1 MNALL
6 DWLGLPA
13 SAVAQHRAPVVDAAA
28 SVSSI
33 AALLHAGGARAVIV
47 ADDAGRAIGLVEP
60 TDVIAG
66 LQAATRL
73 GASAGSVMQGAT
85 ALCGEGE
92 ALHVAVARMRQEGRQ
107 ALVLVAPDGR
117 PAGLLTLD
125 AALSRL
131 LAPLGARLDDPSALN
146 AAQQVEL
153 AAALIR
159 DGQDSVA
166 VQRALAVLN
175 DVTTQAIA
183 AQTVAVMCVDGW
195 GQPPVG
201 FALIVM
207 GSSGRRESFLH
218 PDQDNGLVLDAYPDD
233 AHAVIDPYFIEF
245 SVRLTT
251 ALDRAGFPLCVGHV
265 MATNP
270 VWRKTLN
277 QWTAQIGRWA
287 RQSSR
292 QAVLAADIFLDFR
305 PVYGDASL
313 AARLSETVLGIAAAN
328 PSFVRQISW
337 QEARETAPLGVFGRI
352 IPDDDEKHIDLKL
365 RGTLPLIGLVRFLAL
380 RHGISTTGTLD
391 RLVALRAAGAISAGL
406 HAALAEDFAV
416 LTDLRLR
423 QQLADHA
430 AGLPPGNRLDLNG
443 LAERDRARLIQVFR
457 TIELLR
463 KVAAQSYGGQRG

>member
-1 MNALL
+1 MSALL

-13 SAVAQHRAPVVDAAA
+13 SAAAQHRAPVVDAAA
-28 SVSSI
+28 SVASV
-33 AALLHAGGARAVIV
+33 AALLHSTGARAAIV
-47 ADDAGRAIGLVEP
+47 ADDAGRAVGLVEA
-60 TDVIAG
+60 TDLIAG
-66 LQAATRL
+66 QQSATWAGANAA
-73 GASAGSVMQGAT
+73 AVMQGPT
-85 ALCGEGE
+85 ALCGETE
-92 ALHVAVARMRQEGRQ
+92 ALHAAVARMRQDGRQ
-107 ALVLVAPDGR
+107 VLALVAPDGR

-125 AALSRL
+125 AALSPL
-131 LAPLGARLDDPSALN
+131 LAPLAARVDSPAAPD
-146 AAQQVEL
+146 AAQQADL

-159 DGQDSVA
+159 DGQNSLA

-175 DVTTQAIA
+175 DATTEAIA
-183 AQTVAVMCVDGW
+183 AQTVAAMRDDGW

-201 FALIVM
+201 FALLVM

-233 AHAVIDPYFIEF
+233 AHVAIDPYFVEF

-251 ALDRAGFPLCVGHV
+251 ALDRAGYPLCLGHV

-270 VWRKTLN
+270 VWRKTLD
-277 QWTAQIGRWA
+277 QWTAQITRWA
-287 RQSSR
+287 RQGSG
-292 QAVLAADIFLDFR
+292 QAVLSADIFLDFR
-305 PVYGDASL
+305 AVYGDASL

-328 PSFVRQISW
+328 PAFVRQISW
-337 QEARETAPLGVFGRI
+337 QEARETAPLGLFGQI
-352 IPDDDEKHIDLKL
+352 IPDDDARRIDLKL
-365 RGTLPLIGLVRFLAL
+365 RGTLPLVGLVRFMAL
-380 RHGISTTGTLD
+380 RHGIGATGTLD
-391 RLVALRAAGAISAGL
+391 RLAVLQSMGAISTGL

-430 AGLPPGNRLDLNG
+430 AGVPPENRLELAG